1 MWQVI
6 VKDAA
11 GQVRASV
18 PLNQGAL
25 TLGRGRDCAIVLD
38 SKLVSRLHARL
49 TLEAGRVTFKDEGSG
64 NGSLVDGLPARIPI
78 PVNETTRIE
87 IAEFR
92 IELQRQAVAA
102 EKKAEAAPTVQPA
115 KPMEEIAGFRIL
127 DAPEKPAAASKP
139 ATAASTLSDSMA
151 NLLDRQMAG
160 IQSQRSANVQGQQS
174 ERERFEQE
182 WKDAIAAASELRK
195 RVGEHPKVRYF
206 VVSRDG
212 REVSAKISDSSRL
225 GYCNMI
231 LSRRHPEKDT
241 EIDGRVWYAESGMT
255 PESFSEPKEALAAL
269 VKRIAAKLA

>member
-18 PLNQGAL
+18 PLSQGAL
-25 TLGRGRDCAIVLD
+25 TIGRSRDCGIVLD

-49 TLEAGRVTFKDEGSG
+49 TLDGGRVTFKDEGSG

-78 PVNETTRIE
+78 PVNESTRIE

-92 IELQRQAVAA
+92 IELQRQAETV
-102 EKKAEAAPTVQPA
+102 EKKAEATPAAKAKSVQ
-115 KPMEEIAGFRIL
+115 EIAGFRIL

-139 ATAASTLSDSMA
+139 AAAATLSDSMA

-160 IQSQRSANVQGQQS
+160 IQSQRSVNVQGQQA
-174 ERERFEQE
+174 ERERFELE
-182 WKDAIAAASELRK
+182 WKEAIAAATELRK

-212 REVSAKISDSSRL
+212 REVSAKISDGSRL

-241 EIDGRVWYAESGMT
+241 EIDGRVWYAESGTT